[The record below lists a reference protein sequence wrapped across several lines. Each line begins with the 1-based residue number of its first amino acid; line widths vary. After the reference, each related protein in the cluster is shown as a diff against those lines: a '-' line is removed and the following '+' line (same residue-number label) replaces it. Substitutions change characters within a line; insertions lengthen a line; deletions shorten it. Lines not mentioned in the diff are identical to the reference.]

1 MDELEKV
8 ELIRERVEVTYGEAH
23 AALQEADGDVVQA
36 LIYLENKRRTLGG
49 RLQGNAARLWRIINE
64 AWEKGSINRI
74 AIKKGEKAIL
84 EIPVTAGVAGVL
96 LMLMSPAVA
105 AVSAI
110 SAVAAMASDY
120 KLEVV
125 RPGGE
130 REVYPLQE
138 ETS

>member
-8 ELIRERVEVTYGEAH
+8 ELIRERMDVTYGEAH
-23 AALQEADGDVVQA
+23 AALQEAGGDVVQA

-49 RLQGNAARLWRIINE
+49 RLQGNVARLWHIINE

-74 AIKKGEKAIL
+74 AIKKGEKVIL
-84 EIPVTAGVAGVL
+84 ELPVTAGAAGVL
-96 LMLMSPAVA
+96 LILMSPAVA
-105 AVSAI
+105 AISAVSAI
-110 SAVAAMASDY
+110 AAMASNY
-120 KLEVV
+120 RLEVI

-130 REVYPLQE
+130 KEIYPLRE